1 MKSKKKKTA
10 RPSIPEIEQELV
22 RLDDKQRRKRNVK
35 YILGISAVVVA
46 MIIIVT
52 NIWFPVLRVVGTSM
66 NKNLSNDD
74 IIVCFN
80 SSKNIER
87 GDIIAFYNSGNILL
101 KRVVGVE
108 GDVVEM
114 DESGGLIIN
123 GEYVNEPYVLSRSLE
138 PCDVEFPVKVEKD
151 SFFVLGDQR
160 NTSMDSRTEAV
171 GLVKRDSIIGKVLVR
186 VWPIENIDIIK

>member
-1 MKSKKKKTA
+1 MKNKKKKMA

-22 RLDDKQRRKRNVK
+22 RLDDKQRRKKNVK

>member
-1 MKSKKKKTA
+1 MKNKKKKMA
-10 RPSIPEIEQELV
+10 RPSILEIEQELV
-22 RLDDKQRRKRNVK
+22 RLDDKQRRKKNVK

-138 PCDVEFPVKVEKD
+138 PCDVEFPVEVEKD